1 MENLLITL
9 GDSFTYGEGLEY
21 YIWKEKYNNSYEIF
35 KPIQNNN
42 YSVKRIFQWTNQE
55 FIDFRILN
63 RYANLLNEK
72 LGTKLLI
79 QSNNGGS
86 NLNRLSDLHTLI
98 ELFKNEP
105 NLIPK
110 YCIFQFTHTCRD
122 VEPILNKEQL
132 DSNALN
138 FFGNEFCKKII
149 DKFDL
154 TTYEGHHW
162 ETNAFAADLDYIF
175 NEILIKEIEVLKLK
189 FEFLEKTYNCKCF
202 YFFGLGDVKSINNN
216 NELFKKDHQF
226 IELNYK
232 SENYATWLELI
243 EKNNLRLRDTLG
255 IWDDHPNLES
265 HKWMSE
271 YLYHKII

>member
-9 GDSFTYGEGLEY
+9 GDSFTCGEGLEY
-21 YIWKEKYNNSYEIF
+21 YVWQEKYNNSFEIF
-35 KPIQNNN
+35 KPIQDNN
-42 YSVKRIFQWTNQE
+42 YPVKRVFQQTNQE

-79 QSNNGGS
+79 QSHNGGN

-122 VEPILNKEQL
+122 VDPILHKEEL
-132 DSNALN
+132 HNNALN
-138 FFGNEFCKKII
+138 LFGKEFCKKII

-154 TTYEGHHW
+154 TTDEGYHW
-162 ETNAFAADLDYIF
+162 WKLPNDSNLDYIF
-175 NEILIKEIEVLKLK
+175 NEILIKEVEVLKSK

-202 YFFGLGDVKSINNN
+202 YFFGLGDVNSINNN
-216 NELFKKDHQF
+216 NELFKKDSYF
-226 IELNYK
+226 IELNYNSK
-232 SENYATWLELI
+232 KYATWLELI
-243 EKNNLRLRDTLG
+243 EKNNLRLMDTLG
-255 IWDDHPNLES
+255 VWDDHPNLES

>member
-9 GDSFTYGEGLEY
+9 GDSFTYGEGLDFY
-21 YIWKEKYNNSYEIF
+21 VWQQKYNNSYEVYKF
-35 KPIQNNN
+35 PHNNN
-42 YSVKRIFQWTNQE
+42 YPVKRIFQWTNQE
-55 FIDFRILN
+55 FNKFRTLN

-72 LGTKLLI
+72 LGTQLLI
-79 QSNNGGS
+79 QSNNGGT
-86 NLNRLSDLHTLI
+86 NMNRLNDLDILI

-122 VEPILNKEQL
+122 VEPILNKTIQDTSNSHNSAL
-132 DSNALN
+132 DM
-138 FFGNEFCKKII
+138 FGDEFCKKIENEI
-149 DKFDL
+149 DNF
-154 TTYEGHHW
+154 
-162 ETNAFAADLDYIF
+162 DYIF
-175 NEILIKEIEVLKLK
+175 NEILIKEVEILKSK

-202 YFFGLGDVKSINNN
+202 YFFGLGDIKSINNN

-243 EKNNLRLRDTLG
+243 EKNNLRLRDLPG
-255 IWDDHPNLES
+255 VNDDHPNLES
-265 HKWMSE
+265 HKWLSE

>member
-21 YIWKEKYNNSYEIF
+21 YIWKEKYNHSYEIF

-42 YSVKRIFQWTNQE
+42 YSVKRVFQWTNQE

-86 NLNRLSDLHTLI
+86 NLDRLTDLNTFI

-110 YCIFQFTHTCRD
+110 YCIFQFTHVCRD
-122 VEPILNKEQL
+122 IPRILNYKNEY
-132 DSNALN
+132 DCILN
-138 FFGNEFCKKII
+138 FFEKEFCEKISNENFI
-149 DKFDL
+149 
-154 TTYEGHHW
+154 
-162 ETNAFAADLDYIF
+162 ADDSKLNGIF
-175 NEILIKEIEVLKLK
+175 NNVLIKEIEILKSK

-202 YFFGLGDVKSINNN
+202 YFFGLGDVYSINYNS
-216 NELFKKDHQF
+216 ELFKKDSRF
-226 IELNYK
+226 IELNYN
-232 SENYATWLELI
+232 SEVYSTWLELI
-243 EKNNLRLRDTLG
+243 EKNNLRLRDSLG
-255 IWDDHPNLES
+255 VNDDHPNLES
-265 HKWMSE
+265 HKWLSE

>member
-1 MENLLITL
+1 LENLLITL

-202 YFFGLGDVKSINNN
+202 YFFGLGDVYSINYN
-216 NELFKKDHQF
+216 
-226 IELNYK
+226 
-232 SENYATWLELI
+232 SEIYSTWLQLI

>member
-1 MENLLITL
+1 LENLLITL

-21 YIWKEKYNNSYEIF
+21 YIWKKKYNNSYEIF
-35 KPIQNNN
+35 KPIQDNN
-42 YSVKRIFQWTNQE
+42 YLVKRVFQWTNQE

-86 NLNRLSDLHTLI
+86 NLARLTDLNVLI

-110 YCIFQFTHTCRD
+110 YCIFQFTHNCRD
-122 VEPILNKEQL
+122 VEPILNK
-132 DSNALN
+132 DISALN
-138 FFGNEFCKKII
+138 FFGNEFCEKISNENFI
-149 DKFDL
+149 
-154 TTYEGHHW
+154 
-162 ETNAFAADLDYIF
+162 ADDSKLNGIF
-175 NEILIKEIEVLKLK
+175 NNVLIKEIEILKSK

-202 YFFGLGDVKSINNN
+202 YFFGLGDVYSINYNS
-216 NELFKKDHQF
+216 ELFKKDSHF
-226 IELNYK
+226 IELNYN
-232 SENYATWLELI
+232 SEIYSTWLQLI

-255 IWDDHPNLES
+255 VSDR
-265 HKWMSE
+265 SE
-271 YLYHKII
+271 ERV

>member
-1 MENLLITL
+1 MKELLIAL

-21 YIWKEKYNNSYEIF
+21 YVWLKEYNISYNIY
-35 KPIQNNN
+35 KDIQDNN
-42 YSVKRIFQWTNQE
+42 YPVKRVFQQTNQE

-79 QSNNGGS
+79 QSSNGGS

-105 NLIPK
+105 NLVPK

-122 VEPILNKEQL
+122 VEPILNKTEL
-132 DSNALN
+132 YNNALN
-138 FFGNEFCKKII
+138 IFGEEFCKKIEKKI
-149 DKFDL
+149 D
-154 TTYEGHHW
+154 
-162 ETNAFAADLDYIF
+162 DLDYIL
-175 NEILIKEIEVLKLK
+175 NKILIKEIEILKLK

-202 YFFGLGDVKSINNN
+202 YFFGLGDVNSINNN
-216 NELFKKDHQF
+216 NELFKNDSYF
-226 IELNYK
+226 IELNYN
-232 SENYATWLELI
+232 SQNYATWLELI
-243 EKNNLRLRDTLG
+243 EKNNLRLIDT
-255 IWDDHPNLES
+255 IRVNDDHPNLES
-265 HKWMSE
+265 HRWLSE

>member
-1 MENLLITL
+1 MKDLLITL
-9 GDSFTYGEGLEY
+9 GDSFTCGEGLEY
-21 YIWKEKYNNSYEIF
+21 YVWQENYNNSYEIF
-35 KPIQNNN
+35 KSIQDNN
-42 YSVKRIFQWTNQE
+42 YPVKRSFQQTNQE

-79 QSNNGGS
+79 QSHNGGS

-105 NLIPK
+105 NLVPK

-132 DSNALN
+132 HTNALN
-138 FFGNEFCKKII
+138 FFGNEFCKKIENN
-149 DKFDL
+149 F
-154 TTYEGHHW
+154 E
-162 ETNAFAADLDYIF
+162 DLDYIF
-175 NEILIKEIEVLKLK
+175 NEILIKEVEILKSK

-202 YFFGLGDVKSINNN
+202 YFFGLGHDDSISNN
-216 NELFKKDHQF
+216 NELFKKDYQF
-226 IELNYK
+226 IELNYN
-232 SENYATWLELI
+232 SQTYSTWLQLI
-243 EKNNLRLRDTLG
+243 ENNNLRLRDTIG
-255 IWDDHPNLES
+255 VNDDHPNLES
-265 HKWMSE
+265 HRWMSE

>member
-9 GDSFTYGEGLEY
+9 GDSFTCGEGLEY
-21 YIWKEKYNNSYEIF
+21 YIWKEKYNNSFEIF
-35 KPIQNNN
+35 KPIQDNN
-42 YSVKRIFQWTNQE
+42 YSVKRAFQQTNQE

-72 LGTKLLI
+72 LGTQLLI
-79 QSNNGGS
+79 QSHNGGS
-86 NLNRLSDLHTLI
+86 NLNRLSDLDTLI

-105 NLIPK
+105 NLVPK
-110 YCIFQFTHTCRD
+110 YCIFQFTHVCRD
-122 VEPILNKEQL
+122 IPVILNYEN
-132 DSNALN
+132 DYGYILN
-138 FFGNEFCKKII
+138 FFEKEFVEKISNENFI
-149 DKFDL
+149 
-154 TTYEGHHW
+154 
-162 ETNAFAADLDYIF
+162 ADDSKLNGIF
-175 NEILIKEIEVLKLK
+175 NNVLIKEIEILKSK

-202 YFFGLGDVKSINNN
+202 YFFGLGDVYSINYNS
-216 NELFKKDHQF
+216 ELFKKDYQF

-255 IWDDHPNLES
+255 VWDDHPNLES
-265 HKWMSE
+265 HKWISE